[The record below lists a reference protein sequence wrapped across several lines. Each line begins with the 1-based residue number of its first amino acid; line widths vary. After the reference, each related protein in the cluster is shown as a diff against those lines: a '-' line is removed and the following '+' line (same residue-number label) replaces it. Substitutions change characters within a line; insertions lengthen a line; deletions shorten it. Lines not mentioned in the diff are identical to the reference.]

1 MTEQQAKAAVAAHY
15 GLLLGISSP
24 WEVREAKLE
33 VERRRVDIEV
43 VHGAGRSVGC
53 PQCKRECPRHD
64 HAPERIWRHLD
75 VMQFTTEI
83 RARLPRCACPE
94 HGVVTLVP
102 PWAEP
107 GSRFTLLF
115 EAFAVQVIEACS
127 SLTQAVELLRL
138 DWDGVQRIMD
148 RAVARGLVLRSTDS
162 VTRVALDEKSFGRG
176 HDYVS
181 ILTDHSPPRVL
192 EVVPERTTAAALA
205 LWESLPEAQR
215 KKVSAASMDMGAS
228 FASATRQAAPQAKIV
243 HDRFHIS
250 QYLNDAVDQ
259 VRRAE
264 HKRLSAA
271 GDDSLA
277 GTKFDWLRGAL
288 PEGEQALK
296 FAELCE
302 RELKTAKAWMWKE
315 LFVEFWQQPD
325 AIRGL
330 AFFKD
335 WRKQVMRSRIE
346 PLKKVARMLERHLD
360 GLLNYFEH
368 RITNAI
374 AEGFNS
380 RIQAIKA
387 AARGFRSFKNY
398 RTRILFFCGKLQLSP
413 SLSSLAASAPIPR

>member
-33 VERRRVDIEV
+33 MERRRVEIEV
-43 VHGAGRSVGC
+43 VHGAGRPVSC
-53 PQCKRECPRHD
+53 PQCRRECPRHD
-64 HAPERIWRHLD
+64 HAPERTWRHLD
-75 VMQFTTEI
+75 VMQFSTEI

-115 EAFAVQVIEACS
+115 EAFAVQVIAACS

-138 DWDGVQRIMD
+138 DWDGVQRIME

-181 ILTDHSPPRVL
+181 ILTDHNPPRVL

-205 LWESLPEAQR
+205 LWESLPETQR
-215 KKVSAASMDMGAS
+215 KKVEAASMDMGAS

-264 HKRLSAA
+264 HKRLSAV
-271 GDDSLA
+271 GDNSLA
-277 GTKFDWLRGAL
+277 GTKFEWLSGAV
-288 PEGEQALK
+288 PEGERALA

-330 AFFKD
+330 AFFKN
-335 WRKQVMRSRIE
+335 WRTQVMRSRIE

-360 GLLNYFEH
+360 GLLNYFTH
-368 RITNAI
+368 PITNAI

-398 RTRILFFCGKLQLSP
+398 RTRILFFCGKLDLAP
-413 SLSSLAASAPIPR
+413 NVSSLAASSQLPI